1 MEKNMSERTL
11 YYATNRKH
19 EGDRWKPN
27 GYGTKFSDDGL
38 ENLRF
43 GKIVVTPD
51 ETKMAKLA
59 RTDMGK
65 IGIGDGE
72 SMSEYFTKLAKE
84 ASIQAFEE
92 SIDPKIADTAQH
104 AKLGS
109 AAMFNEMKSIMMD
122 AADVLVYIHGFNVSW
137 QSAVGSALGLQEMLR
152 QNSVAD
158 PDQKIAVVLFTW
170 PSDGMALPFV
180 SYKSDRTESKA
191 SGYAFARGLLKLRDF
206 LTQLKRTLPPNELC
220 GQNLHLLCHSMGN
233 YVLQNS
239 LRRLSDFTPGSV
251 LPRIFEHIF
260 LCSPDVDDD
269 VFEAE
274 KPMAMLHE
282 ITSHITV
289 YYNREDKALHISDY
303 TKGNPDRLGTNG
315 ASHPQLLHNKI
326 HQVDCTPVVSKGFTE
341 HSYYLSGTVCS
352 DIRKSI
358 DETPQGLDRPWR
370 QATQQANVWIMK
382 TTA

>member
-1 MEKNMSERTL
+1 MSMPERIL

-19 EGDRWKPN
+19 EGDRWKPT

-43 GKIVVTPD
+43 GKVTVSAD
-51 ETKMAKLA
+51 EAKVTKFASSD
-59 RTDMGK
+59 TGK
-65 IGIGDGE
+65 IGTGDGE
-72 SMSEYFTKLAKE
+72 AMSKYFTGVAGS
-84 ASIQAFEE
+84 ADIRAFEE
-92 SIDPKIADTAQH
+92 SIDPKIADTAQD

-109 AAMFNEMKSIMMD
+109 AAMFSEMKSIMME
-122 AADVLVYIHGFNVSW
+122 ATDVLVYIHGFNVSW

-152 QNSVAD
+152 QSKAAD
-158 PDQKIAVVLFTW
+158 RAQNVAVVLFTW
-170 PSDGMALPFV
+170 PSDGKALPFV

-206 LTQLKRTLPPNELC
+206 LMKLKHTLPPEQLC
-220 GQNLHLLCHSMGN
+220 KQNIHLLCHSMGN

-239 LRRLSDFTPGSV
+239 LRRLYDFTPGSA
-251 LPRIFEHIF
+251 LPRIFEHLF
-260 LCSPDVDDD
+260 LCAPDIDDD
-269 VFEAE
+269 VFEAG
-274 KPMAMLHE
+274 KPMAMLSE
-282 ITSHITV
+282 ITAHVTI

-326 HQVDCTPVVSKGFTE
+326 HQVDCTPVVDKGFTE
-341 HSYYLSGTVCS
+341 HRYYLSGNVCA

-358 DETPQGLDRPWR
+358 DEIPQDGNRPWR
-370 QATQQANVWIMK
+370 QATHQANAWVMK
-382 TTA
+382 SDK

>member
-1 MEKNMSERTL
+1 MSDRTL

-19 EGDRWKPN
+19 EGNRWKPD

-43 GKIVVTPD
+43 GKLTVSVD
-51 ETKMAKLA
+51 EIRSMKYA
-59 RTDMGK
+59 RSEMGK
-65 IGIGDGE
+65 IGTGNGE
-72 SMSEYFTKLAKE
+72 GMSEYFTDLARQ
-84 ASIQAFEE
+84 ADIMAFEE
-92 SIDPKIADTAQH
+92 SIDPKIADTAQP

-109 AAMFNEMKSIMMD
+109 AAMFNEMKSIMMN
-122 AADVLVYIHGFNVSW
+122 ATDVLVYIHGFNVSW
-137 QSAVGSALGLQEMLR
+137 HSAVGSALGLQEMLR

-158 PDQKIAVVLFTW
+158 PRQKIAVVLFTW

-180 SYKSDRTESKA
+180 SYKSDRTEGKA
-191 SGYAFARGLLKLRDF
+191 SGYAFARGILKLRDF
-206 LTQLKRTLPPNELC
+206 LAQLKRTLPAEELC
-220 GQNLHLLCHSMGN
+220 RQNIHLLCHSMGN

-239 LRRLSDFTPGSV
+239 LRRLYDFTPGSV
-251 LPRIFEHIF
+251 MPRIFEHIF
-260 LCSPDVDDD
+260 MCSPDVDDD
-269 VFEAE
+269 VFEAG
-274 KPMAMLHE
+274 KPMSQLHE

-326 HQVDCTPVVSKGFTE
+326 HEVDCTPVVSKGFTE

-358 DETPQGLDRPWR
+358 DETPQELDRPWR
-370 QATQQANVWIMK
+370 QATQQANVWVMK
-382 TTA
+382 EPT